1 MGIRCLGVSTGIDA
15 PILPEVK
22 SMTMQETKELCPACG
37 CTLGVD
43 AVTKEGVMYC
53 CRSCA
58 EGGACECSDC
68 SVTKLPPPEG

>member
-1 MGIRCLGVSTGIDA
+1 
-15 PILPEVK
+15 
-22 SMTMQETKELCPACG
+22 MTTQETKELCPACG

-68 SVTKLPPPEG
+68 TVTKLPPPEG